1 MHISLLSTA
10 RNMHNINEARLKLR
24 MHRDITNILLKKN
37 FSKRQNFANVLNN
50 KKEYIF
56 VPKRAWDFV
65 QRL

>member
-1 MHISLLSTA
+1 
-10 RNMHNINEARLKLR
+10 MHNINEARLKLR